1 MEQQGGT
8 EAFWREEAL
17 MALAELSIGYPQFL
31 SDLRDN
37 LESTLWRYGFALSP
51 QEMQKARYFLAQQEE
66 LSDEDLLERLSS
78 ADRRWW

>member
-1 MEQQGGT
+1 
-8 EAFWREEAL
+8 
-17 MALAELSIGYPQFL
+17 MALRVCVE
-31 SDLRDN
+31 
-37 LESTLWRYGFALSP
+37 P